1 MGAFDSTPN
10 ITIPNPDKP
19 DEAAAFRA
27 KWKWEPHE
35 QVLIKG
41 IYTTAD
47 QETVENASSGVSGK
61 GKGAQADLRIGSSR
75 RRLLEVMIVDW
86 TLAQNGRKVEVSS
99 AAIAR
104 LPSTYREPILEEI
117 DKVAGGMDEE
127 EQEDFTI
134 SANGRSSETLA
145 ETSLSLSPS

>member
-1 MGAFDSTPN
+1 MGAFDSIPN

-19 DEAAAFRA
+19 DEALAFRA

-47 QETVENASSGVSGK
+47 QEMVENASSGVSGK
-61 GKGAQADLRIGSSR
+61 GKGAKADLRIGSSR
-75 RRLLEVMIVDW
+75 RMLVEVMIVDW

-104 LPSTYREPILEEI
+104 LPSNYRDPILEAI
-117 DKVAGGMDEE
+117 DEVSGGMDES
-127 EQEDFTI
+127 EQEDFLP
-134 SANGRSSETLA
+134 SASEPILV
-145 ETSLSLSPS
+145 S